1 MAFWLISFFGL
12 IPIAE
17 AQSIQYVGS
26 SISYIGDR
34 GHLLSADS
42 ALVFSSLCEKLDLA
56 PKAEMVLNLG
66 VTDKHLYFS
75 FYVNNESSEDKLM
88 LNVAFPSIDLIE
100 LVEITD
106 CKKPILKAQ
115 TGQEFAYN
123 TRGNSYRDFIFGLD
137 IKPGSSKHY
146 VLHVKSD
153 EQILLPIKL
162 QSVSQTINET
172 ISQDIFFGMYSGVIL
187 VMFLYNLFVYFSTRD
202 RSYLFYVIYILS
214 IGMAQAVLQGYAFR
228 FLWPELPYL
237 AKIDT
242 YAFGAFS
249 GITALVFARDFLKI
263 RRFSI
268 AMDNFLLVLIG
279 IDVLAIVLSIS
290 GVFSLAYNIIN
301 LVAGLGSISLLI
313 MASYLGF
320 VEKNREAKFF
330 LLAWSVFLV
339 SVIIYVLKDITVVPF
354 NDFTDSVLMIGSGIE
369 SVLLSLALADRINI
383 LKLENT
389 AAQKRELKAVKQNEE
404 LVKEQNVMLEQKV
417 NERTTELR
425 NTNQQL
431 EKAMRELKNAQ
442 VQLVNAEKMASLGQL
457 TAGIAHEINNPIN
470 FVASSI
476 IPLRQDLNDLE
487 QLIAYYD
494 SKLNEWLDESK
505 QKTISDYKTK
515 TDFEFTLQEL
525 KSLIDGVEEGANRTA
540 EIVLGLK
547 TFSRLD
553 ESESNVA
560 NVHDLLDSTLIVLRN
575 LTKDKVH
582 IQKHFVSYM
591 PSIRCFP
598 GKLNQVFSNII
609 VNAIQAMA
617 NTEYPEIA
625 ITTELKGEVLLIR
638 IKDSGPGIPNEIK
651 SKIFDPFF
659 TTKEVGKGTGLGLSI
674 VYSII
679 NEHGGQLDVASEV
692 GVGTEFII
700 TLPLTME

>member
-1 MAFWLISFFGL
+1 LALWLVSILGL
-12 IPIAE
+12 LSTAH
-17 AQSIQYVGS
+17 AQSIEYAGS
-26 SISYIGDR
+26 SIDYIGDR
-34 GHLLSADS
+34 GHILSVDS
-42 ALVFSSLCEKLDLA
+42 ALAYSALCAKLESA
-56 PKAEMVLNLG
+56 PKAEKVLNLG
-66 VTDKHLYFS
+66 VTYLDHYFS
-75 FYVNNESSEDKLM
+75 FEIKNVGNEPELM
-88 LNVAFPSIDLIE
+88 LNVAFPSVDLIE
-100 LVEITD
+100 LIEITD
-106 CKKPILKAQ
+106 CQYPQLIAQ
-115 TGQEFAYN
+115 TGQEFSYN
-123 TRGNSYRDFIFGLD
+123 TRGNSYRDFIFALE
-137 IKPGSSKHY
+137 IKPESSKHF

-162 QSVSQTINET
+162 QPVSETITET

-268 AMDNFLLVLIG
+268 AMDNFLLGLICV
-279 IDVLAIVLSIS
+279 DVIAIGLSIS
-290 GVFSLAYNIIN
+290 GFFSLSYNIIN
-301 LVAGLGSISLLI
+301 LVAGLGSFSLLI
-313 MASYLGF
+313 IATYLGF
-320 VEKNREAKFF
+320 IKKNREAKFF

-339 SVIIYVLKDITVVPF
+339 SVIIYVLKDITIVPF
-354 NDFTDSVLMIGSGIE
+354 NDFTDSVLMVGSGIE

-389 AAQKRELKAVKQNEE
+389 AAQKRELQAVKQNEK
-404 LVKEQNVMLEQKV
+404 LVKEQNVLLEQKV
-417 NERTTELR
+417 NERTNELR

-431 EKAMRELKNAQ
+431 EKAMQELKNAQ
-442 VQLVNAEKMASLGQL
+442 VQLVNSEKMASLGQL

-470 FVASSI
+470 FVAASI

-487 QLIAYYD
+487 QLISYYD
-494 SKLNEWLDESK
+494 SKLKEWLDESK
-505 QKTISDYKTK
+505 QKTISDYKAS

-553 ESESNVA
+553 ESESNEA

-575 LTKDKVH
+575 LTKDKVQ
-582 IQKHFVSYM
+582 IQKHFVSNM

-617 NTEYPEIA
+617 NTENPEIVV
-625 ITTELKGEVLLIR
+625 ITELRAEVLLIH
-638 IKDSGPGIPNEIK
+638 IKDNGPGIPDNIK

-659 TTKEVGKGTGLGLSI
+659 TTKEVGEGTGLGLSI

-679 NEHGGQLDVASEV
+679 NQHGGQLDVESEV

>member
-1 MAFWLISFFGL
+1 M
-12 IPIAE
+12 PIAE

-42 ALVFSSLCEKLDLA
+42 ALAFSSLCAKLDSA
-56 PKAEMVLNLG
+56 PKAEKVLNLG
-66 VTDKHLYFS
+66 VTHKHHYFS
-75 FYVNNESSEDKLM
+75 FHVNNESSEDKLM

-115 TGQEFAYN
+115 TGQEFAYY

-162 QSVSQTINET
+162 QPVSETITET

-228 FLWPELPYL
+228 FLWPAMPYL

-242 YAFGAFS
+242 YVFGAFS

-263 RRFSI
+263 RRFSL

-330 LLAWSVFLV
+330 LLAWSVLLV

-389 AAQKRELKAVKQNEE
+389 AAQKRELQAVKQNEK
-404 LVKEQNVMLEQKV
+404 LVKEQNVLLEQKV
-417 NERTTELR
+417 NERTNELR

-431 EKAMRELKNAQ
+431 EKAMQELKNAQ

-470 FVASSI
+470 FVAASI

-487 QLIAYYD
+487 QLISFYD

-505 QKTISDYKTK
+505 QKTISDYKASN
-515 TDFEFTLQEL
+515 DFEFTLQEL
-525 KSLIDGVEEGANRTA
+525 KSLIDGVEVGANRTA

-553 ESESNVA
+553 ESESNEA

-582 IQKHFVSYM
+582 IQKHFVSNM
-591 PSIRCFP
+591 PSIKCFP

-609 VNAIQAMA
+609 VNAIQAMV
-617 NTEYPEIA
+617 NTEYPKIV
-625 ITTELKGEVLLIR
+625 ITTELEDEVLLIR
-638 IKDSGPGIPNEIK
+638 IKDNGPGISDEIK

-679 NEHGGQLDVASEV
+679 NEHGGLLAVASEV
-692 GVGTEFII
+692 GKGTEFII
-700 TLPLTME
+700 TLPLSME